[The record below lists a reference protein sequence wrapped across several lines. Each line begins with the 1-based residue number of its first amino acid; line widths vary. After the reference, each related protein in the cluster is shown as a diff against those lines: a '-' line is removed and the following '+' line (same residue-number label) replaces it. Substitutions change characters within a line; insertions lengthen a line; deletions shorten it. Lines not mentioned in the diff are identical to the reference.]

1 MVYFRQ
7 NSVVD
12 QAFQG
17 SKFFDEL
24 FVYTDGA
31 ARGNPGPAG
40 IGVVIYTRHG
50 KRVAAF
56 GQRIGTATNNFAE
69 YTAMIHALRAIS
81 TFNIGRVHL
90 RSDSELVVR
99 QLQGTYRVKDKNLR
113 VLFEQVTALLS
124 RYREYDVVHIDR
136 DQNKEAD
143 RLANEALDSAP
154 PVTVWTEEED
164 LPESD
169 QNSLF

>member
-1 MVYFRQ
+1 MVYVRQ

-12 QAFQG
+12 PAFQG

-31 ARGNPGPAG
+31 ARGNPGPGA

-56 GQRIGTATNNFAE
+56 GQRIGVCTNNYAE
-69 YTAMIHALRAIS
+69 YTAMIHALRALS
-81 TFNIGRVHL
+81 VFNVGRVHV

-99 QLQGTYRVKDKNLR
+99 QLQGVYKVRDKNLR
-113 VLFEQVTALLS
+113 PLYTQVVSMLN
-124 RYREYDVVHIDR
+124 RYREYDVHHVER
-136 DQNKEAD
+136 ELNKEAD
-143 RLANEALDSAP
+143 RLANEALDSQAEMVTWAEETPEAP
-154 PVTVWTEEED
+154 QET
-164 LPESD
+164 
-169 QNSLF
+169 LF